1 MPPKESNP
9 GRPVRCYHCKGEVY
23 VPMAAR
29 SASCPL
35 CHRGLILDDLR
46 VHEGFAGKLTT
57 CGKILIDKK
66 GRAVTRQIEGCEGVD
81 ILGAVEARV
90 ISQGNVFLGKTARV
104 KGDFEAPTIVVE
116 RGAVLEGMFRIGA
129 PKAVVP

>member
-1 MPPKESNP
+1 MPPKESTP

-46 VHEGFAGKLTT
+46 VREGFAGKLTT
-57 CGKILIDKK
+57 CGKILIEKK
-66 GRAVTRQIEGCEGVD
+66 GRAVTRQIEACDGID
-81 ILGAVEARV
+81 ILGAVEGRV
-90 ISQGNVFLGKTARV
+90 VSLGNIYLGKTARV
-104 KGDFEAPTIVVE
+104 KGDFDAPTIVVE
-116 RGAVLEGMFRIGA
+116 RGAVLEGMLRIGQ
-129 PKAVVP
+129 PKAVVS

>member
-1 MPPKESNP
+1 MPPKESTP

-46 VHEGFAGKLTT
+46 VREGFAGKLTT
-57 CGKILIDKK
+57 CGKILIEKK
-66 GRAVTRQIEGCEGVD
+66 GRAVTRQIEACDGID
-81 ILGAVEARV
+81 ILGAVEGKIV
-90 ISQGNVFLGKTARV
+90 SLGNVYLGKTARV
-104 KGDFEAPTIVVE
+104 KGDFDAPTIVVE
-116 RGAVLEGMFRIGA
+116 RGAVLEGMLRIGQ
-129 PKAVVP
+129 PKAVVS